1 MVETKPEPPE
11 ESPHHSSW
19 LSASKTSK
27 TFKNKQLSDLW
38 GTVHCCGYGRYPI
51 LCAVDHW
58 KTYRSP
64 MSSAHFHVV
73 PVTLSFIGDVLDDT
87 RCDYML
93 LSMRGWQLAIGSKFR
108 PSLKPKGGSSVVLF
122 TPTATCFESSPSSSI
137 SLLWQCH
144 VSVVHVAH
152 Y

>member
-51 LCAVDHW
+51 LCVPWITERH
-58 KTYRSP
+58 TEVPCQVPTSMLSP
-64 MSSAHFHVV
+64 SRYHSSEMY
-73 PVTLSFIGDVLDDT
+73 LDT